1 MKFLS
6 LLFGKQPTEAEILNA
21 GLQLAMEFG
30 ENWLKPIQQRLFRRY
45 NFLTKEELDK
55 YNLICKTALEDGVRF
70 IHNTLTNIDARQQYI
85 TENELRLELATFM
98 RKKYGWIN
106 NQGIDR
112 VFNQSSYH
120 AWCEERQQRQKE
132 SAGYNIS

>member
-6 LLFGKQPTEAEILNA
+6 LLFGKQPTEAEILNT

-45 NFLTKEELDK
+45 NFLSKEELDK
-55 YNLICKTALEDGVRF
+55 YNLICKTALDDGIRF
-70 IHNTLTNIDARQQYI
+70 IQNTLTSLDSRQQYI
-85 TENELRLELATFM
+85 GERELKLELAVFM
-98 RKKYGWIN
+98 RKKYAWIN

-112 VFNQSSYH
+112 VFNQSCYYS
-120 AWCEERQQRQKE
+120 WNEERKNQLRE
-132 SAGYNIS
+132 SPRFNIS